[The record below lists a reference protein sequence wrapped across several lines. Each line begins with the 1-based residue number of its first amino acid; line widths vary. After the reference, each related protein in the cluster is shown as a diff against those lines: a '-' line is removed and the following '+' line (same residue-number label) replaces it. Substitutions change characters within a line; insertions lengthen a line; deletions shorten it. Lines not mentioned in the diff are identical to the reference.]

1 MAEPSAELL
10 APPLRQNPS
19 RGATANQLTAR
30 EEGEL
35 SSSDNDVRPL
45 SFQKPSSS
53 AAVLEYPGG
62 SASQLTGSDGIE
74 PKSAQVEPE
83 SARVEQ
89 ESARVEQESV
99 RVAPVS
105 KDIQPVK
112 GGNAGQPNQHKSEKN
127 RVPFVITFSDGESGS
142 DSEEHGH
149 GKATETRGKMIAVD
163 GSRRPSTPLLAKSHI
178 LHRATRNDT
187 KVMPRNVS
195 LSRTS
200 VSSVKKFN
208 GTWRGPLPSEQ
219 RYSVKNFIS
228 VNKSKGGREHG
239 SNKNVHLNSSKLQ
252 DLRQLIAIRE
262 NEIKIKA
269 ARKDE
274 KSASGSSRN
283 CYGTNVDSDS
293 TKVARETSADLLQF
307 EPKEPDRKR
316 LKVYQP
322 QQDMPAVESRLAVE
336 KSVLDNCDHGT
347 DERCY
352 FDKEILMGSTQSS
365 DTESK
370 KQEEKQALVSSAK
383 LPSGVKKD
391 TKIISN
397 KITKVVGRPSQV
409 PDRIAKTL
417 PKKPH
422 VAGLKHPSELSCH
435 HPPTALPCNAMP
447 SIRCSKSREVGS
459 DNNAANHKST
469 DTYQACY
476 LHDPDSNVATRDKA
490 SLNHPSFWNSSG
502 KENHSGTSKMD
513 LQSLLQIEELQD
525 RELDEAQELRRMCEI
540 EERNAL
546 KAYHMAQRALIE
558 ANARCSHL
566 YRKREL
572 YTAHLQSLTVENSSL
587 LWSSMPQN
595 LVGAGLDYVS
605 NMSDVN
611 MHLVPTSSHQM
622 RAACNLTNQHGYEPN
637 GAIQNL
643 SGQREDGHFMACDPC
658 SEPDASTSEL
668 QKDNDVA
675 DVGCSPSND
684 RDISADEHEETSHF
698 DRKVDHSNQA
708 YQNKEESSEMRK
720 VDKDEAKA
728 IDSSRDSLLLEA
740 SLRSQLFRRLQ
751 LKNIMDNRGLS
762 RNMESMDA
770 EEAQTDDGREKAE
783 TSMGI
788 ITFSEVEKDQC
799 PDLGGTDEVGRSI
812 CEFPV
817 QMNSQGPAD
826 NSNYAARSVVVSLG
840 SSSVESISFLCPI
853 LRTAVGHMKIADRS
867 TFVLSQNRSQPN
879 PISENFY
886 YKKSNGDRPDIM
898 EPITMSSNSIKETS
912 SDIYASEFGSYT
924 NNIAIDPFWPLC
936 MYELRGKCNN
946 DECTW
951 QHVRDYSAK
960 GINNVKSDSAVR
972 QIGSALHGVKFFVAP
987 PTYPVCLDV
996 LKAGMHSHKHV
1007 LAQSVAQCW
1016 HKYFSASLV
1025 LSSMLPTDLPSK
1037 ELFMHGRETR
1047 IEVHGVW
1054 SRQSSYFCS
1063 KMGAMN
1069 QLGQH
1074 RADKDQSLE
1083 MALLNFNQE
1092 VTKQKGRMQALK
1104 VLARALEVDPTSAV
1118 TWIVYLLIYY
1128 SNQRSIGKDDMFHCA
1143 VDEGMQGAVGT
1154 GGEKQMQVEHNK
1166 GSYELWL
1173 MYINSRVQ
1181 LHDRLVAY
1189 DSALSA
1195 LCQHVVAPHEDAIH
1209 ASECILDLF
1218 LQMLNCLCVCGMV
1231 GEAIQ
1236 KVYGLFPTAKKSDE
1250 PHRLFFSDVLS
1261 CLTVSDKCIFWVS
1274 CVYLVVYRRLPN
1286 SLVQHFECQKE
1297 PSAIEWPSVHLT
1309 ADEKQ
1314 QAITLMET
1322 AVDSLA
1328 LYIDSESLQS
1338 RTTLEAAHLFAVNHI
1353 RCIAVLEGMECSR
1366 NLLDK
1371 YIKLYPSCLELVLMS
1386 ARAHELGDLS
1396 FVGFEE
1402 ALCNWLHEIPGVQCI
1417 WNQYAECA
1425 LQNGRSEFLR
1435 ELMDRWF
1442 HTVWNVQCSQNDIL
1456 DTMETGNSC
1465 RPLESDIDYWIS
1477 VSPQIDAVFGLLN
1490 LSIFKLLHSDLIEA
1504 RSSIDRALKVASA
1517 EDYRHCVREH
1527 AMFLL
1532 THGLQFKEDA
1542 PLDGLLNVLSG
1553 YLFGA
1558 RAFPAY
1564 ERLSRK
1570 FLLHIKRQRVRQLV
1584 SNLLTP
1590 VSSDCSLVN
1599 LVLEVWHGPSLLP
1612 QVFDNLK
1619 DLVDLVEAIMEV
1631 VPANYQLAI
1640 SVCKLL
1646 SRSSNSQNISA
1657 NVSFWASSLLV
1668 TALFQAV
1675 PVAPEHVWLEAADVL
1690 HNLTD
1695 IQPICESFY
1704 KRALSVYPYSMKLW
1718 KSYLN
1723 LFKVAGKASEVKE
1736 AAIERGIN
1744 IH

>member
-10 APPLRQNPS
+10 APPPRQNPS

-35 SSSDNDVRPL
+35 SSSDND
-45 SFQKPSSS
+45 
-53 AAVLEYPGG
+53 EYPGG
-62 SASQLTGSDGIE
+62 SASQLTESVSIE
-74 PKSAQVEPE
+74 PKSAQVKPE
-83 SARVEQ
+83 SAR
-89 ESARVEQESV
+89 AEQESV

-105 KDIQPVK
+105 NDIQPVK
-112 GGNAGQPNQHKSEKN
+112 GGNAGQPNQRKSEKN

-149 GKATETRGKMIAVD
+149 GKGTETRGKTIAVD
-163 GSRRPSTPLLAKSHI
+163 GSRRPSAPLLAKSHI
-178 LHRATRNDT
+178 LLRATRNDT
-187 KVMPRNVS
+187 KITPRNVS
-195 LSRTS
+195 LSHTS

-208 GTWRGPLPSEQ
+208 GAWRGPLPSDQ
-219 RYSVKNFIS
+219 RYSVKNFNS

-262 NEIKIKA
+262 NEIKLKA

-283 CYGTNVDSDS
+283 SYGMNLDSDS
-293 TKVARETSADLLQF
+293 TKVSRETSADLLQF

-316 LKVYQP
+316 LKVHQP
-322 QQDMPAVESRLAVE
+322 QQDMLAVESRLAVE
-336 KSVLDNCDHGT
+336 KSVLDNCGRQGT
-347 DERCY
+347 DEHSYC
-352 FDKEILMGSTQSS
+352 DKEILLGSTQSS

-370 KQEEKQALVSSAK
+370 KQEEKQAFVSSAK
-383 LPSGVKKD
+383 LPSGVRKD

-397 KITKVVGRPSQV
+397 KITKVVGPSSQV
-409 PDRIAKTL
+409 PDRIVKTL

-422 VAGLKHPSELSCH
+422 VAGLKHPSELSCR

-447 SIRCSKSREVGS
+447 SIRCSKLHEVGS
-459 DNNAANHKST
+459 DNNAADHKST

-476 LHDPDSNVATRDKA
+476 LHVPDSNVATRDA

-546 KAYHMAQRALIE
+546 KAYRKAQRALIE

-595 LVGAGLDYVS
+595 LVGVGLDYVS

-643 SGQREDGHFMACDPC
+643 SGQREGGHFMACDPC

-708 YQNKEESSEMRK
+708 HQSKEESSERRK
-720 VDKDEAKA
+720 VDRDETKA

-740 SLRSQLFRRLQ
+740 SLRSQLFKRLQ
-751 LKNIMDNRGLS
+751 LKNIVDNRGLS
-762 RNMESMDA
+762 RSMESMDA

-783 TSMGI
+783 TSMG
-788 ITFSEVEKDQC
+788 TLTLSEVEKDQC

-853 LRTAVGHMKIADRS
+853 LRTALGHMKIADRS
-867 TFVLSQNRSQPN
+867 TSVQSQDRSQPN
-879 PISENFY
+879 PISDNFY
-886 YKKSNGDRPDIM
+886 YKKSNGDRPDM
-898 EPITMSSNSIKETS
+898 KEPITMSSNSIKETS

-951 QHVRDYSAK
+951 QHVRDYSAR
-960 GINNVKSDSAVR
+960 GINNDKSDSADR
-972 QIGSALHGVKFFVAP
+972 QVGSALHGVKFFGTKSIFKCLDPLVLAP

-1037 ELFMHGRETR
+1037 EPFMHGRETR
-1047 IEVHGVW
+1047 IE
-1054 SRQSSYFCS
+1054 
-1063 KMGAMN
+1063 N
-1069 QLGQH
+1069 QLDQH
-1074 RADKDQSLE
+1074 CADKDQSLE

-1092 VTKQKGRMQALK
+1092 VTKQKGRIQALK

-1143 VDEGMQGAVGT
+1143 NSFPGLRTLWKKYECNAFREVQSAEEKDYC
-1154 GGEKQMQVEHNK
+1154 GEVEHNK

-1250 PHRLFFSDVLS
+1250 PHWLFFSDILS

-1286 SLVQHFECQKE
+1286 SIVQHFECQKE
-1297 PSAIEWPSVHLT
+1297 PSVIEWPSVHLT

-1328 LYIDSESLQS
+1328 LCIDSESLQS
-1338 RTTLEAAHLFAVNHI
+1338 RTTLEAAHMFAVNHI
-1353 RCIAVLEGMECSR
+1353 RCIAVLEGLECSR

-1402 ALCNWLHEIPGVQCI
+1402 ALHNWLHEIPGVQCI
-1417 WNQYAECA
+1417 WNQYAECV

-1442 HTVWNVQCSQNDIL
+1442 HTVWNVQCSQNDIP
-1456 DTMETGNSC
+1456 DTMEMGNSC

-1477 VSPQIDAVFGLLN
+1477 VSTQIDAVFGLLN
-1490 LSIFKLLHSDLIEA
+1490 LSIYKLLQSDLIEA
-1504 RSSIDRALKVASA
+1504 RLSIDRALKVASA

-1542 PLDGLLNVLSG
+1542 PVGGLLNNLSG
-1553 YLFGA
+1553 YLVGA

-1612 QVFDNLK
+1612 QVSDNLK

-1675 PVAPEHVWLEAADVL
+1675 PVAPEHIWLEAADVL
-1690 HNLTD
+1690 RNLTD
-1695 IQPICESFY
+1695 IQPLCESFY
-1704 KRALSVYPYSMKLW
+1704 KRALTVYPYSMKLW

-1723 LFKVAGKASEVKE
+1723 LSKVAGKANEVKE